1 MTNPNYA
8 KFSTDA
14 IKHRYD
20 FLLLFD
26 VTNGNPNG
34 DPDAG
39 NMPRQDVGSGKG
51 FVTPMCI
58 KRKIR
63 NAVSEIMDGFK
74 DEDKAYDIYISQDA
88 PLRNKDALA
97 CEYVGVE
104 PDKLADAKKN
114 DPDLSDKLRNFMCA
128 NFYDVRTFGAV
139 MTTFS
144 SAKLPCASLR
154 GPVQLSYGTSVDP
167 VVPVEVTIGRKA
179 ITKPEDADKKTNE
192 LARAWMIPYGLYV
205 MQGHISPRIAQKES
219 GFSERDL
226 AIFWDAIM
234 NMCEFDRA
242 TARAQMN
249 VRALV
254 IFEHDSDLGNV
265 ASHKLFDLVHITKK
279 DGVQNPRSFED
290 YLFSV
295 DNKKLAGTG
304 VSLTIRT

>member
-128 NFYDVRTFGAV
+128 NFYDVRTCAV
-139 MTTFS
+139 PCSCPTAPAWTPWS
-144 SAKLPCASLR
+144 LWKSPSAVRPS
-154 GPVQLSYGTSVDP
+154 P
-167 VVPVEVTIGRKA
+167 
-179 ITKPEDADKKTNE
+179 
-192 LARAWMIPYGLYV
+192 
-205 MQGHISPRIAQKES
+205 SPR
-219 GFSERDL
+219 
-226 AIFWDAIM
+226 
-234 NMCEFDRA
+234 
-242 TARAQMN
+242 T
-249 VRALV
+249 
-254 IFEHDSDLGNV
+254 
-265 ASHKLFDLVHITKK
+265 
-279 DGVQNPRSFED
+279 P
-290 YLFSV
+290 
-295 DNKKLAGTG
+295 
-304 VSLTIRT
+304 IRRPTSWPGRG